1 MFIIKS
7 GCWESLPLPVFEKRQ
22 NLSALLLEDRVCPW
36 SGASSREKKLDAR
49 SMLCFV
55 HTRSGDVKLPFPF
68 FSFSAQEKG
77 NYAGNET
84 EREAGKLYGG
94 DGQTHKTR
102 LGGGRLMRL
111 NVLTRLSLSSFSL
124 FVVEE
129 KNKKTFLTRTFF
141 CVLLHENHLRICTYG
156 GQCMPF
162 LHRKIA

>member
-124 FVVEE
+124 RGRGQA
-129 KNKKTFLTRTFF
+129 KI
-141 CVLLHENHLRICTYG
+141 VLYHLSSTPIPGLRSRVLFSGLLSNTSRSNL
-156 GQCMPF
+156 Q
-162 LHRKIA
+162 R